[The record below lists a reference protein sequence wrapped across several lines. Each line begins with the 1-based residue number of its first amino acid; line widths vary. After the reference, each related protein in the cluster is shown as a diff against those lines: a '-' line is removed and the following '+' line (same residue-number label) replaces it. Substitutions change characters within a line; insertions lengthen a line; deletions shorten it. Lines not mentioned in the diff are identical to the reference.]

1 MLKHERVLWI
11 TRTAVLIAATVAL
24 QAVTMQFANQFI
36 TGSIVNLML
45 ILSVMV
51 CGLATGLTVSV
62 VTPILPTLLGF
73 GFGPFWQIIPFIA
86 AGNMALVFLWHIIGN
101 REIGIKYVPFVL
113 ALIAGATAK
122 FLVLYFG
129 VVQIALPYILGMPG
143 HPLLSVM
150 FSYPQLITAAT
161 GGACATF
168 LLPTL
173 RKAVKSD
180 KT

>member
-1 MLKHERVLWI
+1 MLKHEKVQWI

-24 QAVTMQFANQFI
+24 QAVTLQFGNQI
-36 TGSIVNLML
+36 LTGSIVNLML
-45 ILSVMV
+45 VLSVMV

-62 VTPILPTLLGF
+62 VTPILPTLLN
-73 GFGPFWQIIPFIA
+73 FGPPWPLVPFIA
-86 AGNMALVFLWHIIGN
+86 VGNMALVFLWHVIGN
-101 REIGIKYVPFVL
+101 RELGIKYVPYIL
-113 ALIAGATAK
+113 ALVAGATAK

-129 VVQIALPYILGMPG
+129 VVQIALPYILGMSGYPV
-143 HPLLSVM
+143 LSVM

-161 GGACATF
+161 GGTCATF

-173 RKAVKSD
+173 RKAIKSE